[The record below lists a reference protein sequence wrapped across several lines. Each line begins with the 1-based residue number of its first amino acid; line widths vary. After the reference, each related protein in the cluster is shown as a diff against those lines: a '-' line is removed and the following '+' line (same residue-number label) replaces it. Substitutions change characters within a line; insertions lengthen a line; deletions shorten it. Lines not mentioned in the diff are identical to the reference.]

1 MLRDP
6 SDDLA
11 MLPDWARKERP
22 MASMLPYVSLVDD
35 ITIRTRG
42 NALFQCIRLDGVN
55 SMTSD
60 DVHLEKIRALFAA
73 IIAQI
78 GPEYSFYVHKVS
90 KAIETTLPPVPDGGF
105 AQALDTRWQAAMAQA
120 GLRDKTL
127 TLTVLKRPPL
137 GSRLRLKRSDS
148 IAQLKD
154 QTAKQLRKLS
164 EVVVFLLRTVG
175 L

>member
-11 MLPDWARKERP
+11 IMPDCARKEQP
-22 MASMLPYVSLVDD
+22 MASMLPYVSLVNDV
-35 ITIRTRG
+35 TIRTRG

-60 DVHLEKIRALFAA
+60 DAHLEKIRALFAA

-90 KAIETTLPPVPDGGF
+90 KAIGTALPPVQKEGF
-105 AQALDTRWQAAMAQA
+105 AQELDTRWQ
-120 GLRDKTL
+120 D
-127 TLTVLKRPPL
+127 
-137 GSRLRLKRSDS
+137 
-148 IAQLKD
+148 
-154 QTAKQLRKLS
+154 RKS
-164 EVVVFLLRTVG
+164 VV
-175 L
+175 

>member
-1 MLRDP
+1 MLHNP

-11 MLPDWARKERP
+11 VLPDWPRKERP
-22 MASMLPYVSLVDD
+22 MASMLPYVSPVNDV
-35 ITIRTRG
+35 TIRTRG

-60 DVHLEKIRALFAA
+60 DAYLEKIRALFAA

-90 KAIETTLPPVPDGGF
+90 KAIETVLPSVPEEGF
-105 AQALDTRWQAAMAQA
+105 AKALDIRWQTTMAQA

-127 TLTVLKRPPL
+127 TLSVLKRPPL
-137 GSRLRLKRSDS
+137 GARLRLKRPDS
-148 IAQLKD
+148 IAQMID
-154 QTAKQLRKLS
+154 QTAKQLRKL
-164 EVVVFLLRTVG
+164 E
-175 L
+175 

>member
-1 MLRDP
+1 MLHDP
-6 SDDLA
+6 SDDVA
-11 MLPDWARKERP
+11 TLPDWARKERP
-22 MASMLPYVSLVDD
+22 MASMLPYVSLVNDV
-35 ITIRTRG
+35 TIRTRG

-60 DVHLEKIRALFAA
+60 DAHLEKVRALFAA

-90 KAIETTLPPVPDGGF
+90 KAIETTLPLVPDGGF
-105 AQALDTRWQAAMAQA
+105 AQALDTRWQTAMAQA

-137 GSRLRLKRSDS
+137 GARMRLKRSDS
-148 IAQLKD
+148 IAQMKD
-154 QTAKQLRKLS
+154 QTAKPWH
-164 EVVVFLLRTVG
+164 T
-175 L
+175 